1 MKDHSSKRG
10 GEFMKISE
18 MTVKQFVDEVASKSP
33 TPGGGA
39 VGATV
44 AALGAAL
51 IQMVA
56 NLTLGKKGYEDY
68 EAEMERVVAE
78 ADYRRNKLLESAD
91 DDIKAFD
98 EVMKA
103 LKLPKNTPEEKE
115 ERKIK
120 LQESLKK
127 ACEVPYEL
135 AREISKLCPL
145 AESVAKFGNKN
156 AHSDAESAV
165 ALLEAAFACA
175 LANVEINLKSIKDEE
190 FVSSMREAV
199 SELKGKIDNC
209 ISNCKR

>member
-1 MKDHSSKRG
+1 
-10 GEFMKISE
+10 MKISD
-18 MTVKQFVDEVASKSP
+18 MTVKEFIDDVASKSP

-39 VGATV
+39 VGAAV

-56 NLTLGKKGYEDY
+56 NLTIGKKGYEEY
-68 EAEMERVVAE
+68 EAEMERIVAE
-78 ADYRRNKLLESAD
+78 ADYRRKKILDSAD
-91 DDIKAFD
+91 DDIVAFN

-103 LKLPKNTPEEKE
+103 LKLPKSTPQEKE
-115 ERKIK
+115 ERKEK

-145 AESVAKFGNKN
+145 AESAMKFGNKN

-165 ALLEAAFACA
+165 ALLEAAFTCA
-175 LANVEINLKSIKDEE
+175 LANVEINLQSIKDEE

-199 SELKGKIDNC
+199 SELKGKVDNC
-209 ISNCKR
+209 IINCKKM